1 MIKWLLAFSL
11 GCLLVAVGLNPK
23 TEYVWFDYE
32 CPPSEILPLPKGY
45 TVVCKQYHVRND
57 ETARRMECY
66 TKNGEYFETYRP
78 MGESI

>member
-1 MIKWLLAFSL
+1 MIKWLLWFSIAAV
-11 GCLLVAVGLNPK
+11 VATVVLNPRV
-23 TEYVWFDYE
+23 EYVLFDQT

-45 TVVCKQYHVRND
+45 TVICTQYHVKVD

-66 TKNGEYFETYRP
+66 TENGEYFETYRP